1 MLKPVMNMVKKLEDI
16 WHKWKNLAPFL
27 VYKLSHLIFSGIE
40 QLSLT
45 LQGKDT
51 TIQEAIIAAE
61 LAIGHLQWQ
70 RKDDVF
76 NTFYSHT
83 VESAKELTAPPTL
96 PRYRQPPKRLDDS
109 FSSGHRFSTLESY
122 FRKQKNFEVLDLL
135 ISELQRQFQQKRG
148 MPVVAAIERV
158 IMNAANGTVD
168 DLPQDLKLYEKD
180 VNLPRLKIQLQM
192 LPNLI
197 RTRNQKLTSSPPIKK
212 VTNLRTM

>member
-1 MLKPVMNMVKKLEDI
+1 MFSTRALI
-16 WHKWKNLAPFL
+16 H
-27 VYKLSHLIFSGIE
+27 LS
-40 QLSLT
+40 

-51 TIQEAIIAAE
+51 TIQEAIITPE
-61 LAIGHLQWQ
+61 LAVGHLQRQ

-109 FSSGHRFSTLESY
+109 LSSGHRFSTPSY
-122 FRKQKNFEVLDLL
+122 FKVKQYFKVLDLL

-168 DLPQDLKLYEKD
+168 DLPQDLKL
-180 VNLPRLKIQLQM
+180 
-192 LPNLI
+192 
-197 RTRNQKLTSSPPIKK
+197 
-212 VTNLRTM
+212 